1 VGAGALV
8 YLAAVVEYLAA
19 GIFELAGNAAR
30 DEKKTRILLRHLQ
43 PAIRNDEKL
52 DQLLAGVPKFK
63 GASCP
68 TSKLSCFPGKVLVPT
83 SKGKA

>member
-1 VGAGALV
+1 MFRKGNCDKCVGAGALV

-43 PAIRNDEKL
+43 PAIRYRCCSINTGTYTFDCT
-52 DQLLAGVPKFK
+52 GTMR
-63 GASCP
+63 S
-68 TSKLSCFPGKVLVPT
+68 
-83 SKGKA
+83 